1 MKYWLGVVSEEHVK
15 KGVSEGFA
23 QVCHGKKTPLTRLK
37 KNDWLIYYSPKK
49 TMSGTEISKSFTA
62 IGEVKD
68 DNVFQFEMS
77 TDFKPFRRYITY
89 HKSKPLPLEL
99 VKSELELTKDKNWG
113 YKLRFGLIE
122 LTEKDFNILR
132 RGLLEK
138 T

>member
-15 KGVSEGFA
+15 RGVSEGFA
-23 QVCHGKKTPLTRLK
+23 QVCHGKKTPLSRLK
-37 KNDWLIYYSPKK
+37 KKDWLIYYSPKK
-49 TMSGTEISKSFTA
+49 TMSGTEVCKSFTA

-68 DNVFQFEMS
+68 DNLFQFEMS
-77 TDFKPFRRYITY
+77 KDFKPFRRLIKF
-89 HKSKPLPLEL
+89 HKCSPLPIEVVKNEL
-99 VKSELELTKDKNWG
+99 DLTKDKNWG

-122 LTEKDFNILR
+122 LTEKDFKILL